1 MAIEWDRLAEQSKI
15 YEQTDFERAAYRLVT
30 SQVLSAGDIA
40 TRKDFHIVSDHLKEY
55 VKALDLFGINV
66 RHNAEFRYVV
76 AQPRH
81 IVNLGRATKATTL
94 LTLVLR
100 SRYHDIR
107 NNGQEGDFGEGHVD
121 LPDLQEAYIR
131 LTQEPMPK
139 ISEIREQ
146 MADLERWGIAKR
158 TDPPIGD
165 TQPFQIVIHPAIQE
179 IVAEEWLNLLDGL
192 RNNGESDGEGQEGDD
207 VSA

>member
-1 MAIEWDRLAEQSKI
+1 MANEWDRLAERNKI
-15 YEQTDFERAAYRLVT
+15 YEPADFERAAYRLVT
-30 SQVLSAGDIA
+30 AQVLSAGDIA
-40 TRKDFHIVSDHLKEY
+40 TRKDFHIVSEHLKEY
-55 VKALDLFGINV
+55 VKVLDLFGINV

-81 IVNLGRATKATTL
+81 IVNLGKANKATTL

-100 SRYHDIR
+100 SKYHDIR
-107 NNGQEGDFGEGHVD
+107 NNGQEGDFGEGYVD
-121 LPDLQEAYIR
+121 LTELQEAYIR
-131 LTQEPMPK
+131 LTHEPMPK

-158 TDPPIGD
+158 IDPLNGD
-165 TQPFQIVIHPAIQE
+165 TQPFQIVIHPAIRE

-192 RNNGESDGEGQEGDD
+192 RKNIESDDEG
-207 VSA
+207 